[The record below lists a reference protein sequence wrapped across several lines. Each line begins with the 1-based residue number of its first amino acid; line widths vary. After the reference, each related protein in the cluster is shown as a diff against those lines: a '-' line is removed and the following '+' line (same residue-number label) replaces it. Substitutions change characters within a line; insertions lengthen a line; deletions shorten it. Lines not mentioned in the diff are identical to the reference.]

1 MIWAPSIYHSISL
14 IVNHLYKL
22 CTITLDIKFRA
33 LSQDMNGRLDNKLQ
47 SVFGE
52 MNDKE
57 RVMARFTLTVPTVWI
72 VTVIAGLAGCDKSE
86 VAPPPPVTPLTVG
99 GLVSG
104 VSGRGLVLQLNGASD
119 LAVSADGKFNF
130 PNALAKGSAYA
141 VTVKASPSTPVK
153 QTCTVSQGSGS
164 SAGVAVNN
172 VAVTCT
178 TNNFAVGGTVSGFSG
193 KGLVLQLNG
202 ANDLAIASNGN
213 FVFPGIRLPDGSDY
227 SVAIKTT
234 PAKQICEIKPTS
246 AAFDKDTLNIAAV
259 TCSKKG
265 RRK

>member
-1 MIWAPSIYHSISL
+1 MS
-14 IVNHLYKL
+14 
-22 CTITLDIKFRA
+22 D
-33 LSQDMNGRLDNKLQ
+33 RLNNNLQ
-47 SVFGE
+47 SMFSE

-57 RVMARFTLTVPTVWI
+57 RVMAKFTQTVRAVLM

-86 VAPPPPVTPLTVG
+86 KAPPAASLTVG
-99 GLVSG
+99 GSVSG
-104 VSGRGLVLQLNGASD
+104 LSGSGLLLQLNGAND
-119 LAVSADGKFNF
+119 LAVSANGRFNF
-130 PNALAKGSAYA
+130 PNALAKGSVYA
-141 VTVKASPSTPVK
+141 VTVKASPSAPIK

-164 SAGVAVNN
+164 IAGAAVNN

-178 TNNFAVGGTVSGFSG
+178 TNSFAVGGTVSGLSG

-213 FVFPGIRLPDGSDY
+213 FIFPGIRLPDGSDY

-234 PAKQICEIKPTS
+234 PSKQMCEIKPIS
-246 AAFDKDTLNIAAV
+246 AAFDKDTLNIVSV

>member
-1 MIWAPSIYHSISL
+1 
-14 IVNHLYKL
+14 
-22 CTITLDIKFRA
+22 
-33 LSQDMNGRLDNKLQ
+33 MNGRLNNKLQ
-47 SVFGE
+47 SMFSE

-57 RVMARFTLTVPTVWI
+57 RVMAKFTQTVSAVLMGAM
-72 VTVIAGLAGCDKSE
+72 IAGLAGCDKGE
-86 VAPPPPVTPLTVG
+86 KAPPAAPLPAAALPAATLTVG
-99 GLVSG
+99 GSVSG
-104 VSGRGLVLQLNGASD
+104 LSGSGLVLQLNGAND
-119 LAVSADGKFNF
+119 LAVSANGRFNF

-141 VTVKASPSTPVK
+141 VTVKASPSAPVK
-153 QTCTVSQGSGS
+153 QACTVSQGSGS
-164 SAGVAVNN
+164 ITGAAVNN
-172 VAVTCT
+172 VAVACT
-178 TNNFAVGGTVSGFSG
+178 TSSFAVGGTVSGLSG

-213 FVFPGIRLPDGSDY
+213 FIFPGIRLPDGSDY

-234 PAKQICEIKPTS
+234 PGKQMCEIKPIS

>member
-1 MIWAPSIYHSISL
+1 MF
-14 IVNHLYKL
+14 
-22 CTITLDIKFRA
+22 D
-33 LSQDMNGRLDNKLQ
+33 
-47 SVFGE
+47 E

-57 RVMARFTLTVPTVWI
+57 RVMAKFTQAVRAVLLM
-72 VTVIAGLAGCDKSE
+72 VTVITGLAGCDKSE
-86 VAPPPPVTPLTVG
+86 KAPPAATLPAAATLTVG
-99 GLVSG
+99 GSVSG
-104 VSGRGLVLQLNGASD
+104 LSGSGLVLQLNGAND
-119 LAVSADGKFNF
+119 LAVSANGRFNF

-141 VTVKASPSTPVK
+141 VTVKASPSAPVK
-153 QTCTVSQGSGS
+153 QACTVSQGSGS
-164 SAGVAVNN
+164 ITGAAVNN
-172 VAVTCT
+172 VAVACT
-178 TNNFAVGGTVSGFSG
+178 TSSFAVGGTVSGLSG

-213 FVFPGIRLPDGSDY
+213 FIFPGIRLPDGSDY

-234 PAKQICEIKPTS
+234 PGKQMCEIKPIS